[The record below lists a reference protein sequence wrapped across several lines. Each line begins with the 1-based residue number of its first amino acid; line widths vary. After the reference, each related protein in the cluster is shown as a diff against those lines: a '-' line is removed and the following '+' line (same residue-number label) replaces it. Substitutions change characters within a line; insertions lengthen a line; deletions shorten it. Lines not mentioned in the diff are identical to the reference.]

1 MPLCLTHLTYF
12 LLQIPESLKD
22 RLLEFHERAGLVFGV
37 YDFLECEDDVIFLE
51 CNTSGAWLWLER
63 SVGLSVSEH
72 IARYLLG

>member
-22 RLLEFHERAGLVFGV
+22 RLLEFHERAGLIFGV

-51 CNTSGAWLWLER
+51 CNTSGTCLWLER

-72 IARYLLG
+72 IAGYLLG